1 MKRRPPHEIADI
13 LVVDDTPA
21 NLQILIGTLNER
33 GHRVRPVLNGKLALE
48 VARMKPPE
56 LVLLDINMPDMN
68 GYEVCA
74 EFKNDPL
81 LAEIPIIFLS
91 ANTDSADKVQAFAS
105 GGVDYVTKPFQVD
118 EVHARVDAHL
128 KIRRLQVELDRYN
141 HSLQDMVQAQVKEI
155 SESQIAT
162 ILALAKLS
170 ENRDQ
175 DTGNHILRVQRY
187 CRALARHLAEDRSY
201 RQSDR
206 RDLHREHLPR
216 QCVAR
221 HRESRHPRQHST

>member
-1 MKRRPPHEIADI
+1 M
-13 LVVDDTPA
+13 
-21 NLQILIGTLNER
+21 
-33 GHRVRPVLNGKLALE
+33 LNGKLALE
-48 VARMKPPE
+48 VARLKPPE
-56 LVLLDINMPDMN
+56 LVLLDINMPEMN

-81 LAEIPIIFLS
+81 LADIPIIFLS
-91 ANTDSADKVQAFAS
+91 ANTDTADKVQAFAS

-170 ENRDQ
+170 EYRDQ
-175 DTGNHILRVQRY
+175 EHRQPHPAGPAVLPGSG
-187 CRALARHLAEDRSY
+187 RASG
-201 RQSDR
+201 
-206 RDLHREHLPR
+206 
-216 QCVAR
+216 
-221 HRESRHPRQHST
+221 